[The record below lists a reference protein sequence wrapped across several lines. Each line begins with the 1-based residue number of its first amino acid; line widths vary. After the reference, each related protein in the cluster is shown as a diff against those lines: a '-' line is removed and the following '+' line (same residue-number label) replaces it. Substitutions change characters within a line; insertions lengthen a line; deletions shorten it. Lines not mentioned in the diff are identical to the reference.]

1 MMKNEMCLEFD
12 SISAN
17 EAFARVTVAAF
28 MTQMNPS
35 MEEVADVKTAV
46 SEAVTNA
53 IIHGYE
59 GEVHKIVIRG
69 RIDGEWLEL
78 SVEDRGVGI
87 ADVEKAMEPLYTTRT
102 ELERSGMGFLF
113 MEAFMDEVKVES
125 EPGKGTAVMMKK
137 RIGQRGEY
145 TMDRTEELIRRSQD
159 GDNAAR
165 ETLIEENLGLI
176 HHVVKR
182 FLGRGVEAEDLFQI
196 GAVGLVKAVDR
207 FDLSFGVRFST
218 YAVPMIA
225 GEIKRFLRDDSMI
238 KVSRSLKELAVKAAR
253 LREQL
258 LMERGE
264 EPGVDELARR
274 LKVEPEEL
282 VQAMDSSIEVESL
295 QKVICQGS
303 SEGVSLMERV
313 EQGHDEQ
320 EELLRRMLL
329 EELLS
334 SLEPRERR
342 LIVLRF
348 FYDRTQTQVSREL
361 GLSQVQVSRLE
372 KKILYSMK

>member
-1 MMKNEMCLEFD
+1 
-12 SISAN
+12 
-17 EAFARVTVAAF
+17 
-28 MTQMNPS
+28 
-35 MEEVADVKTAV
+35 
-46 SEAVTNA
+46 
-53 IIHGYE
+53 
-59 GEVHKIVIRG
+59 
-69 RIDGEWLEL
+69 
-78 SVEDRGVGI
+78 
-87 ADVEKAMEPLYTTRT
+87 
-102 ELERSGMGFLF
+102 
-113 MEAFMDEVKVES
+113 
-125 EPGKGTAVMMKK
+125 
-137 RIGQRGEY
+137 
-145 TMDRTEELIRRSQD
+145 MDRTEELIRRSQD
-159 GDNAAR
+159 GDKAAR

-225 GEIKRFLRDDSMI
+225 GESKRCLRDDSMI
-238 KVSRSLKELAVKAAR
+238 KVSRSLRGLAVKAAR

-264 EPGVDELARR
+264 EHGVDELARR

-295 QKVICQGS
+295 QTVICQGS

-348 FYDRTQTQVSREL
+348 FYDRTQTQVAMEL
-361 GLSQVQVSRLE
+361 GMSQVQVSRLE
-372 KKILYSMK
+372 KKILSALKEKM